1 MWFSQIIVTL
11 SNCLYIF
18 FELFQIM
25 SRKFRNEQLKLRQLN
40 AEVQEELDRVKLQ
53 REKIFAPIIWRDIP
67 DLNLQIQDLKVPM
80 FEESIK
86 LIEVWVHIFSSF
98 MYFWFYRN
106 IFLMK
111 TYFVETLIWA
121 RIQTQWSL
129 FLMLFDS
136 IWSTDSRLLW

>member
-1 MWFSQIIVTL
+1 
-11 SNCLYIF
+11 
-18 FELFQIM
+18 M

-86 LIEVWVHIFSSF
+86 LIEV
-98 MYFWFYRN
+98 
-106 IFLMK
+106 
-111 TYFVETLIWA
+111 
-121 RIQTQWSL
+121 
-129 FLMLFDS
+129 
-136 IWSTDSRLLW
+136 